1 MIRTFKAK
9 IHGKTPILMNKF
21 YFGKKLEGPG
31 VDDGEGLADLGIT
44 KPIARA
50 RHLPGQERQSH
61 RPAQQ
66 PLPGAHQR
74 RQEEQEG

>member
-31 VDDGEGLADLGIT
+31 VDDGEDLADLGIT
-44 KPIARA
+44 KPIAELATYRDKNGSLIVP
-50 RHLPGQERQSH
+50 RNNLY
-61 RPAQQ
+61 
-66 PLPGAHQR
+66 LGAHQR